1 MRAVLW
7 ALALLAAPAPAAA
20 DEPGDFDYYIL
31 ALSWS
36 PNWCALEGAA
46 QGAPECQE
54 GEGLGWILHGLWP
67 QYEDGGWPSRCDADV
82 PDATRRQTAAMAD
95 IMGSDGLAWHE
106 WQVHGTCSGL
116 SAGEYFNLAREAFE
130 AVAIPDVFERLPR
143 EVTLPAALVQEAFL
157 RAGPGLGADA
167 LTVTCDEGHIQEV
180 RLCLTR
186 DLEPRPC
193 GEGARRDCTLAEA
206 RMVPVP

>member
-1 MRAVLW
+1 MRATLW
-7 ALALLAAPAPAAA
+7 ALALLATPVAAEEA
-20 DEPGDFDYYIL
+20 GEFDYYVL
-31 ALSWS
+31 SLSWS

-46 QGAPECQE
+46 RGAPECEE

-67 QYEDGGWPSRCDADV
+67 QYEDGGWPSRCETRV

-143 EVTLPAALVQEAFL
+143 EVALPASLVEEAFL
-157 RAGPGLGADA
+157 RADPELWGDA
-167 LTVTCDEGHIQEV
+167 ITVTCEEDHIQEV

-186 DLEPRPC
+186 GLELRAC
-193 GEGARRDCTLAEA
+193 GVDAARDCTLDDALME
-206 RMVPVP
+206 PVP